1 MIAKLTDKQIERFPY
16 YVKKWTDIGLST
28 APLNRVSVCN
38 ALRKL
43 YGIVGKECPKPVIC
57 TSPLALWLTIGFLRN
72 SSVSASV
79 RDSVRDSVSD
89 SVSASVH
96 ASVSASVYWYYDFGQ
111 FIAYWLSFYD
121 FMRMELDQ
129 DTSKLDGNE
138 ALCLSAGWSVL
149 FWKLAFIGEKP
160 ISIHRNNA
168 GRLHKDG
175 APSVEY
181 SDGWG
186 VYALNGIRMKADY
199 VLTPAEQ
206 LKPEIVL
213 QETNVD
219 VRRELLRK
227 IGIERM
233 LDKLEHKVLEKR
245 GTYEVLKVKLSEQV
259 NDARYLRMLNPS
271 VGCWH
276 LEGIPAECD
285 TVEKALNWRNN
296 NWQINA
302 EILT

>member
-72 SSVSASV
+72 SSVRASVSDSVRASVSDSVRDSVSDSVSDSVCDSVSASV

-181 SDGWG
+181 SDG
-186 VYALNGIRMKADY
+186 
-199 VLTPAEQ
+199 
-206 LKPEIVL
+206 
-213 QETNVD
+213 
-219 VRRELLRK
+219 
-227 IGIERM
+227 
-233 LDKLEHKVLEKR
+233 
-245 GTYEVLKVKLSEQV
+245 
-259 NDARYLRMLNPS
+259 
-271 VGCWH
+271 
-276 LEGIPAECD
+276 
-285 TVEKALNWRNN
+285 
-296 NWQINA
+296 
-302 EILT
+302 